1 MLDDDTKDPTFTGY
15 GKRPSAEDLFAKGP
29 SGGTNVPISP
39 GFGLSGPSRTS
50 RQPGNFKGRTIEG
63 TTPDRRMVRVPANLL
78 AGHDNNRP
86 DFGDRDNPPDF
97 IADVDMDGN
106 FFSPFQPVYPFGPPN
121 VNYPR
126 AYDYQ
131 VGTNLDIYPKRL
143 QLFSMLRTLAAASGV
158 IASVMESRIDEIVA
172 LPWKFQLKDAGGK
185 KSEDDPRIKE
195 LTQFFEKPDRKIP
208 YPMWQRMIYRD
219 RYTIDAA
226 SAFVWKNRL
235 GTKPY
240 AIMALDGATV
250 KVLIDDWGRVP
261 DAPQPA
267 YQQCYSA
274 DTEAL
279 TRRGWLPYNEIDPAK
294 DEFATRN
301 PVTKV
306 FEWQKSNE
314 LVVRDHVG
322 EMYNFHSRAID
333 ILVTEDHRMLID
345 RLPRG
350 AQGRSTRTGEVVIT
364 AHELH
369 AMRSGATKIP
379 ITSNWT
385 GVPIADKVF
394 GEMIKEERERR
405 DDHLRE
411 LHGAGMSYQAIA
423 DQEGVALATAH
434 RANTTYAHGRKPC
447 PQDTL
452 PVFMTGDEYASFMG
466 AYLSEGSCN
475 LSSGATVAIS
485 QNDGNRGCAPY
496 RKLLSAI
503 APGRVRKVGINF
515 LLHSKPL
522 VDYLRQFCHARTKF
536 IPDEIM
542 NAPKDQLALF
552 WEFFWYGDGDKSRQ
566 RLFTSSKRMADQLQE
581 IAQKLGFSA
590 SVQESGPSQS
600 IIRENGVERIITRG
614 IQYTVSLRKAASALV
629 RHSDK
634 IQYDGKVWCPSVP
647 NGIVYV
653 RRNGLPA
660 WCGNCIKGLPM
671 NNFTE
676 DELLYMPARPRTDF
690 PIGGYSEVEQI
701 MSESLQMVK
710 KTLYMTNFWE
720 KGTIPDVM
728 LGVPPE
734 WTPDQIAVWQ
744 ASFDALMSGNMNL
757 KSKIRF
763 IPGGMKP
770 FEMKGSAGEL
780 LKSEYDEWLTRIV
793 CHAFRVLP
801 KPFVKEPQSR
811 ASAEQEKEQI
821 EEQGIQTEMI
831 WWKAFMDR
839 LIVMGWGPDYANIEM
854 VWSLDS
860 EVAATDQATI
870 DSAYLKL
877 GRETINEQRVR
888 AGMDPIEGGDVAMV
902 YTASGAIP
910 LSVLAGQTEMP
921 QAAGAA
927 AGGDDAG
934 ASGSK
939 GKSGT
944 GKAAGKVA
952 EAPFVKAERPW
963 RQY

>member
-1 MLDDDTKDPTFTGY
+1 MPDDQDPTFTAY
-15 GKRPSAEDLFAKGP
+15 GKRPNVEDLFAKGP
-29 SGGTNVPISP
+29 SGGTNVPISA

-63 TTPDRRMVRVPANLL
+63 TTPDRRTVRVPANLL

-86 DFGDRDNPPDF
+86 GFGDRDNPPDF

-106 FFSPFQPVYPFGPPN
+106 FFSPLQPVYPFGPPN

-172 LPWKFQLKDAGGK
+172 LPWKFQLKEAGGK

-208 YPMWQRMIYRD
+208 FPMWQRMIYRD

-250 KVLIDDWGRVP
+250 KPLIDDWGRIP
-261 DAPQPA
+261 DAPQPG
-267 YQQCYSA
+267 YQQ
-274 DTEAL
+274 
-279 TRRGWLPYNEIDPAK
+279 I
-294 DEFATRN
+294 
-301 PVTKV
+301 
-306 FEWQKSNE
+306 
-314 LVVRDHVG
+314 
-322 EMYNFHSRAID
+322 
-333 ILVTEDHRMLID
+333 
-345 RLPRG
+345 
-350 AQGRSTRTGEVVIT
+350 
-364 AHELH
+364 
-369 AMRSGATKIP
+369 
-379 ITSNWT
+379 
-385 GVPIADKVF
+385 
-394 GEMIKEERERR
+394 
-405 DDHLRE
+405 
-411 LHGAGMSYQAIA
+411 
-423 DQEGVALATAH
+423 
-434 RANTTYAHGRKPC
+434 
-447 PQDTL
+447 
-452 PVFMTGDEYASFMG
+452 
-466 AYLSEGSCN
+466 
-475 LSSGATVAIS
+475 
-485 QNDGNRGCAPY
+485 
-496 RKLLSAI
+496 
-503 APGRVRKVGINF
+503 
-515 LLHSKPL
+515 
-522 VDYLRQFCHARTKF
+522 
-536 IPDEIM
+536 
-542 NAPKDQLALF
+542 
-552 WEFFWYGDGDKSRQ
+552 
-566 RLFTSSKRMADQLQE
+566 
-581 IAQKLGFSA
+581 
-590 SVQESGPSQS
+590 
-600 IIRENGVERIITRG
+600 
-614 IQYTVSLRKAASALV
+614 
-629 RHSDK
+629 
-634 IQYDGKVWCPSVP
+634 
-647 NGIVYV
+647 
-653 RRNGLPA
+653 
-660 WCGNCIKGLPM
+660 IKGLPM

-728 LGVPPE
+728 LGVPE
-734 WTPDQIAVWQ
+734 TWTPEQIAIWQ
-744 ASFDALMSGNMNL
+744 ASFDALLSGNLNL

-839 LIVMGWGPDYANIEM
+839 LIVMGWGPSYANIEM

-870 DSAYLKL
+870 DQTYLKV

-888 AGMDPIEGGDVAMV
+888 AGQDPIEGGDVAMV

-910 LSVLAGQTEMP
+910 LSLLAAQTALP
-921 QAAGAA
+921 QVGG
-927 AGGDDAG
+927 AGGDDDSS
-934 ASGSK
+934 SGGK
-939 GKSGT
+939 GKSAS

>member
-1 MLDDDTKDPTFTGY
+1 VSVRGYRQMAKTDEDVQDPQFTGY
-15 GKRPSAEDLFAKGP
+15 GKRPSVEDLFAKGP

-39 GFGLSGPSRTS
+39 SFGLSGPSRTS

-63 TTPDRRMVRVPANLL
+63 TTQDRRTVRVPANLL

-86 DFGDRDNPPDF
+86 GFGDRDNPPDF

-143 QLFSMLRTLAAASGV
+143 QLFSMLRALTAASGV

-172 LPWKFQLKDAGGK
+172 LPWKFQLKDANGK

-208 YPMWQRMIYRD
+208 FPMWQRMIYRD

-250 KVLIDDWGRVP
+250 KPLIDDWGRIP
-261 DAPQPA
+261 DAPQPG
-267 YQQCYSA
+267 YQQ
-274 DTEAL
+274 
-279 TRRGWLPYNEIDPAK
+279 I
-294 DEFATRN
+294 
-301 PVTKV
+301 
-306 FEWQKSNE
+306 
-314 LVVRDHVG
+314 
-322 EMYNFHSRAID
+322 
-333 ILVTEDHRMLID
+333 
-345 RLPRG
+345 
-350 AQGRSTRTGEVVIT
+350 
-364 AHELH
+364 
-369 AMRSGATKIP
+369 
-379 ITSNWT
+379 
-385 GVPIADKVF
+385 
-394 GEMIKEERERR
+394 
-405 DDHLRE
+405 
-411 LHGAGMSYQAIA
+411 
-423 DQEGVALATAH
+423 
-434 RANTTYAHGRKPC
+434 
-447 PQDTL
+447 
-452 PVFMTGDEYASFMG
+452 
-466 AYLSEGSCN
+466 
-475 LSSGATVAIS
+475 
-485 QNDGNRGCAPY
+485 
-496 RKLLSAI
+496 
-503 APGRVRKVGINF
+503 
-515 LLHSKPL
+515 
-522 VDYLRQFCHARTKF
+522 
-536 IPDEIM
+536 
-542 NAPKDQLALF
+542 
-552 WEFFWYGDGDKSRQ
+552 
-566 RLFTSSKRMADQLQE
+566 
-581 IAQKLGFSA
+581 
-590 SVQESGPSQS
+590 
-600 IIRENGVERIITRG
+600 
-614 IQYTVSLRKAASALV
+614 
-629 RHSDK
+629 
-634 IQYDGKVWCPSVP
+634 
-647 NGIVYV
+647 
-653 RRNGLPA
+653 
-660 WCGNCIKGLPM
+660 IKGLPM

-728 LGVPPE
+728 LGVPE
-734 WTPDQIAVWQ
+734 TWTPEQIAVWQ
-744 ASFDALMSGNMNL
+744 ASFDALLSGNLNL

-793 CHAFRVLP
+793 CHVFRVLP

-839 LIVMGWGPDYANIEM
+839 LIVMGWGQNYANIEM

-870 DSAYLKL
+870 DTAYLKV

-888 AGMDPIEGGDVAMV
+888 AGQDPIEGGDVAMV
-902 YTASGAIP
+902 YTASGAVP
-910 LSVLAGQTEMP
+910 LSLLAAQTALP
-921 QAAGAA
+921 QVGG
-927 AGGDDAG
+927 AGGDDESSSG
-934 ASGSK
+934 GSGKSASGK
-939 GKSGT
+939 K
-944 GKAAGKVA
+944 AGKVA

>member
-1 MLDDDTKDPTFTGY
+1 MAKTDEDVQDPQFTGY
-15 GKRPSAEDLFAKGP
+15 GKRPSVEDLFAKGP

-39 GFGLSGPSRTS
+39 SFGLSGPSRTS

-63 TTPDRRMVRVPANLL
+63 TTQDRRTVRVPANLL

-86 DFGDRDNPPDF
+86 GFGDRDNPPDF

-143 QLFSMLRTLAAASGV
+143 QLFSMLRALTAASGV

-172 LPWKFQLKDAGGK
+172 LPWKFQLKDANGK

-208 YPMWQRMIYRD
+208 FPMWQRMIYRD

-250 KVLIDDWGRVP
+250 KPLIDDWGRIP
-261 DAPQPA
+261 DAPQPG
-267 YQQCYSA
+267 YQQ
-274 DTEAL
+274 
-279 TRRGWLPYNEIDPAK
+279 I
-294 DEFATRN
+294 
-301 PVTKV
+301 
-306 FEWQKSNE
+306 
-314 LVVRDHVG
+314 
-322 EMYNFHSRAID
+322 
-333 ILVTEDHRMLID
+333 
-345 RLPRG
+345 
-350 AQGRSTRTGEVVIT
+350 
-364 AHELH
+364 
-369 AMRSGATKIP
+369 
-379 ITSNWT
+379 
-385 GVPIADKVF
+385 
-394 GEMIKEERERR
+394 
-405 DDHLRE
+405 
-411 LHGAGMSYQAIA
+411 
-423 DQEGVALATAH
+423 
-434 RANTTYAHGRKPC
+434 
-447 PQDTL
+447 
-452 PVFMTGDEYASFMG
+452 
-466 AYLSEGSCN
+466 
-475 LSSGATVAIS
+475 
-485 QNDGNRGCAPY
+485 
-496 RKLLSAI
+496 
-503 APGRVRKVGINF
+503 
-515 LLHSKPL
+515 
-522 VDYLRQFCHARTKF
+522 
-536 IPDEIM
+536 
-542 NAPKDQLALF
+542 
-552 WEFFWYGDGDKSRQ
+552 
-566 RLFTSSKRMADQLQE
+566 
-581 IAQKLGFSA
+581 
-590 SVQESGPSQS
+590 
-600 IIRENGVERIITRG
+600 
-614 IQYTVSLRKAASALV
+614 
-629 RHSDK
+629 
-634 IQYDGKVWCPSVP
+634 
-647 NGIVYV
+647 
-653 RRNGLPA
+653 
-660 WCGNCIKGLPM
+660 IKGLPM

-728 LGVPPE
+728 LGVPE
-734 WTPDQIAVWQ
+734 TWTPEQIAVWQ
-744 ASFDALMSGNMNL
+744 ASFDALLSGNLNL

-793 CHAFRVLP
+793 CHVFRVLP

-839 LIVMGWGPDYANIEM
+839 LIVMGWGQNYANIEM

-870 DSAYLKL
+870 DTAYLKV

-888 AGMDPIEGGDVAMV
+888 AGQDPIEGGDVAMV
-902 YTASGAIP
+902 YTASGAVP
-910 LSVLAGQTEMP
+910 LSLLAAQTALP
-921 QAAGAA
+921 QVGG
-927 AGGDDAG
+927 AGGDDESSSG
-934 ASGSK
+934 GSGKSASGK
-939 GKSGT
+939 K
-944 GKAAGKVA
+944 AGKVA